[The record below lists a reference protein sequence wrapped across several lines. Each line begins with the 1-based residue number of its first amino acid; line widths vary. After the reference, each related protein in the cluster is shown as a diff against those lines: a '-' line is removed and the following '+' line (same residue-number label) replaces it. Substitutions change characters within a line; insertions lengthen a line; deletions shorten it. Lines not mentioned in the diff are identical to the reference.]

1 MMYANPITMETLRQI
16 HSENSAGLGLL
27 SDEILS
33 VLEGLNQYKGKGND
47 RQTVLSLWNCDSDEP
62 PTLNESRSIP
72 SVFVPISGGIQED
85 LLRKIISDENARD
98 GMAARFLFN
107 HLIQSPNPVTVERF
121 KEIGELLSGSQG
133 RIVLEN
139 TLGKLIRLRDQPNQ
153 VTMESNAEDLLLNFQ
168 HYLKKEGRQSN
179 DQVFAAY
186 AKLQRYIF
194 RVALLLHYLFE
205 REPDSVDLSEET
217 ANKTITVMMF
227 FIANMKRAY
236 GTIELN
242 KKEMVARKI
251 LNKVAELGGRAS
263 VRDVKQPLRKSAK
276 SGEFDSIL
284 KLLVETG
291 ELIQTEDG
299 KAVQISLP

>member
-1 MMYANPITMETLRQI
+1 MER
-16 HSENSAGLGLL
+16 
-27 SDEILS
+27 
-33 VLEGLNQYKGKGND
+33 
-47 RQTVLSLWNCDSDEP
+47 
-62 PTLNESRSIP
+62 
-72 SVFVPISGGIQED
+72 
-85 LLRKIISDENARD
+85 
-98 GMAARFLFN
+98 
-107 HLIQSPNPVTVERF
+107 
-121 KEIGELLSGSQG
+121 
-133 RIVLEN
+133 
-139 TLGKLIRLRDQPNQ
+139 TLGKLICLRDQPNQ
-153 VTMESNAEDLLLNFQ
+153 VTMEGNAEDLLLNFQ
-168 HYLKKEGRQSN
+168 HYLKREGRQSN

-205 REPDSVDLSEET
+205 QEPDSADLNEDT

-251 LNKVAELGGRAS
+251 LNKVAELGGHAS